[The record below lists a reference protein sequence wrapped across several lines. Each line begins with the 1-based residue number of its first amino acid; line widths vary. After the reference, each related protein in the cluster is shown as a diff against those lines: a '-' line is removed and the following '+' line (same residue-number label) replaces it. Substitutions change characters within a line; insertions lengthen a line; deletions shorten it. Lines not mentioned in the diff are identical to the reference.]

1 MDELLTVQ
9 QVAEH
14 LKISRQAVYKK
25 IDNEFK
31 PYLHIVNGKKY
42 LDKRAIGIFDEK
54 YDNQEFTNLLSKS
67 LQLLTEQNE
76 VLKAQ
81 LEQKDKQLEEKDKQI
96 SNLQKLIDQSQQLQ
110 AIAENKIKLLEQKET
125 PPEPVNGSPSIES
138 KKGFFARLFRR

>member
-138 KKGFFARLFRR
+138 KKGFLARLFGR

>member
-1 MDELLTVQ
+1 MSDLLTVQ
-9 QVAEH
+9 QVAEI

-42 LDKRAIGIFDEK
+42 LDKRSIGIFDEK
-54 YDNQEFTNLLSKS
+54 EDNQKFINLLSKS

-76 VLKAQ
+76 ILKAQ
-81 LEQKDKQLEEKDKQI
+81 LEQKDRQLEEKDKQI

-110 AIAENKIKLLEQKET
+110 AITENKIKLLEQTINNAPAE
-125 PPEPVNGSPSIES
+125 EL
-138 KKGFFARLFRR
+138 KKGFFARLFGGS